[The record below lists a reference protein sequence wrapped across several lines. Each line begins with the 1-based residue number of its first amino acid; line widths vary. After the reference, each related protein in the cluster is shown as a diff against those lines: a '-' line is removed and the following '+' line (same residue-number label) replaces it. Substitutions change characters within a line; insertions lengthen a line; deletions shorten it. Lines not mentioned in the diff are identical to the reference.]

1 MIKKKLTRTNSSK
14 ILSLVLF
21 VIVQFQ
27 YSAFGQE
34 SILDS
39 LRNELNLVKPNLN
52 SSLKDSSYVNILN
65 TLAYK
70 IRYKQRDS
78 LLKLSE
84 EALRYSKNIGY
95 KKGEIEAYINLGD
108 YYSDGGHHAKAVEFM
123 KKALQ
128 LSRVYKL
135 HKLQIRAIS
144 HLSIIHDYQDK
155 NELALKEMLAGIDI
169 ATKFDDRK
177 YIALFNMNIAIL
189 YRSLNEHSEAL
200 NYLKVSKKFGDSYGN
215 ETISAYINSNLASGY
230 NHIDEPETAIPFID
244 AAIAT
249 FKKNSTT
256 DWLAFAYIIKGQT
269 YLQLDDYKTAL
280 YWFEQSEQL
289 YTTIVD
295 DERSETQLLLGLA
308 EANLNLDRDTI
319 SKVQAKKAYDQAEIF
334 KDKVHKKN
342 ASELLYILYEKKND
356 LVESFRYLEIF
367 QQLSDTL
374 ANDEGKKSILM
385 LKTLMDYEKQKQDL
399 IENNEKALTKRTNI
413 IASILALLLILIGFI
428 LLVLKNQKIQKKLNQ
443 ELKESET
450 ELIEINETKNKLF
463 SIVSHDLREPV
474 RAFSNLMDLF
484 SQGEIQKDQFLSF
497 IPKLKSDINY
507 ISFTLN
513 NLLSWGQGQMKG
525 SFTKPVTV
533 DLENI
538 VSTNINLLSEIA
550 FNKSIQVL
558 NNLEHNT
565 IIWSDRDQIDV
576 VVRNLLS
583 NALKFTPKN
592 GSVIITAIENKQYWE
607 VSIKDTGVGMDKQA
621 QNKIFEYNSNIT
633 TYGTNNEKGTGLGL
647 ILCKELIEKNKGK
660 IWVNSTL
667 NEGTCFTFMVPK
679 SKQMYDLVG

>member
-1 MIKKKLTRTNSSK
+1 MIKKYLTRTKSFRA
-14 ILSLVLF
+14 LWLMLF
-21 VIVQFQ
+21 FIVQIQ
-27 YSAFGQE
+27 YSAFGQK

-52 SSLKDSSYVNILN
+52 SSLRDSSYVNILN
-65 TLAYK
+65 TLATE
-70 IRYKQRDS
+70 IRYKKRDS

-84 EALRYSKNIGY
+84 EAIRYSKIIGY
-95 KKGEIEAYINLGD
+95 RKGEVEAYINLGG
-108 YYSDGGHHAKAVEFM
+108 YHSDGGNYPKAVALIT
-123 KKALQ
+123 KALKQ
-128 LSRVYKL
+128 SRVYQL
-135 HKLQIRAIS
+135 NNLELR
-144 HLSIIHDYQDK
+144 SINYLGMVHRYQDK
-155 NELALKEMLAGIDI
+155 NELSLKDMLAGIDI
-169 ATKFDDRK
+169 ATKLDDRK
-177 YIALFNMNIAIL
+177 FLSLFNMNIGNL
-189 YRSLNEHSEAL
+189 YLSLNEYSEAL
-200 NYLKVSKKFGDSYGN
+200 NYYEISKKFGDSYGN
-215 ETISAYINSNLASGY
+215 ETILAYINSNLAAGY
-230 NHIDEPETAIPFID
+230 NHVNEPETAMTYID
-244 AAIAT
+244 AAIST
-249 FKKNSTT
+249 FEKNNTT
-256 DWLAFAYIIKGQT
+256 DWLAFAYRKKGQI
-269 YLQLDDYKTAL
+269 YLQQADYKTGL
-280 YWFEQSEQL
+280 SWLEQSEKL

-295 DERSETQLLLGLA
+295 NERHKSYLLLGLA
-308 EANLNLDRDTI
+308 EANLNLDRDSI
-319 SKVQAKKAYDQAEIF
+319 SKIQAKRAYDLAGIL
-334 KDKVHKKN
+334 KDKNHKKN
-342 ASELLYILYEKKND
+342 ASKLLYLLYKKKND
-356 LVESFRYLEIF
+356 LAESFKYLEIF

-374 ANDEGKKSILM
+374 ANDESKKSMLM
-385 LKTLMDYEKQKQDL
+385 LKTRMDYEKQKQDL

-525 SFTKPVTV
+525 SFTKPVVV

-538 VSTNINLLSEIA
+538 VTTNINLLSEIA

-558 NNLEHNT
+558 NKLEQNT
-565 IIWSDRDQIDV
+565 ITWSDRDQIDV

-592 GSVIITAIENKQYWE
+592 GSVIITALENKQYWE
-607 VSIKDTGVGMDKQA
+607 VSIKDTGVGMDKQVK
-621 QNKIFEYNSNIT
+621 NEIFEYNSNIT

-647 ILCKELIEKNKGK
+647 ILCKELIEKNKGT

-667 NEGTCFTFMVPK
+667 NEGTCFKFTVPK
-679 SKQMYDLVG
+679 SKQIYDLVG